1 MLSSLVR
8 LAAADPGFDTSN
20 MLVADLT
27 FSRNGP
33 SWEKPVPMREAIV
46 ERVGGLPGV
55 ESATID
61 CPPLNGFCWRA
72 GVRSIDGRENSSDD
86 DIGVHMVPDG
96 FFETM
101 DVPLR
106 TGRTF
111 VPADAEGTR
120 PVVVINEIAARQL
133 FGDGPAIGHTAAFT
147 IDLTDEGREAEVIGV
162 VGDVLQGRPADG
174 ARAEAYFSERQMS
187 EAGGSL
193 MVRTR
198 GEPLDAIASV
208 RAAVRDLDPS
218 IVVDGVRTMEQSHAS
233 GLGDTRIV
241 LVLLGLFAAI
251 ALVLAGAGIWG
262 VVALTVAERRR
273 EIGLRMAL
281 GARADQLV
289 GAVMRQG
296 MTATLVGAFIGGWA
310 AWGLSRLLSSLLFG
324 TGTHDPVAFAG
335 AAGVLLVGAALASLI
350 PARQATRVDPA
361 RTLRTD

>member
-1 MLSSLVR
+1 
-8 LAAADPGFDTSN
+8 
-20 MLVADLT
+20 
-27 FSRNGP
+27 
-33 SWEKPVPMREAIV
+33 
-46 ERVGGLPGV
+46 
-55 ESATID
+55 
-61 CPPLNGFCWRA
+61 
-72 GVRSIDGRENSSDD
+72 
-86 DIGVHMVPDG
+86 
-96 FFETM
+96 
-101 DVPLR
+101 
-106 TGRTF
+106 
-111 VPADAEGTR
+111 
-120 PVVVINEIAARQL
+120 
-133 FGDGPAIGHTAAFT
+133 
-147 IDLTDEGREAEVIGV
+147 
-162 VGDVLQGRPADG
+162 
-174 ARAEAYFSERQMS
+174 MS